1 MCFRVMELVVG
12 GLVVAV
18 ERIIEKIYIGHP
30 ILVNGLTG
38 IEKNKF

>member
-1 MCFRVMELVVG
+1 M
-12 GLVVAV
+12 VVAV
-18 ERIIEKIYIGHP
+18 DRNSENILIGHP